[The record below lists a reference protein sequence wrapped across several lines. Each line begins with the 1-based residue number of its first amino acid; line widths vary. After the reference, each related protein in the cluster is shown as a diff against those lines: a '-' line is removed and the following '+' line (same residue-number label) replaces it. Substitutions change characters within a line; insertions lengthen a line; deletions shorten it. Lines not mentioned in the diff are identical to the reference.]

1 MMMMMMMMMMMTM
14 MMMTMTTTT
23 TTTTMMMMMMIMCL
37 VIGVTDKHLATDGLM
52 YVWSSL
58 PHTGLIC
65 NESQQFFSGTIIILD
80 FLTSSSCSA
89 GDSSLTS
96 ETSLDE
102 GFVVE
107 LRAADIANAVKV

>member
-1 MMMMMMMMMMMTM
+1 
-14 MMMTMTTTT
+14 
-23 TTTTMMMMMMIMCL
+23 
-37 VIGVTDKHLATDGLM
+37 
-52 YVWSSL
+52 VWSSL

-102 GFVVE
+102 GFNVDVVE
-107 LRAADIANAVKV
+107 LRAADIANAVKVTLAIVTINIIGASRGRRATTFHDLSWDFFGYKNIPLYVA